1 MLNGT
6 GRNLLRT
13 MRQRKMESLMKRKH
27 IVEFSADGKT
37 AELEMCV
44 FCKNMHNLLAVG
56 ECSYYADGYD
66 DNHCDGFVIVDDVSL
81 RLYEALELRSVP
93 EQHGE
98 EGGEFDIKNAREGT
112 GRYVEAL
119 TGETTQ
125 D

>member
-1 MLNGT
+1 MDTKLSKQAYIKVIWVRALRCTFVLNGT

-81 RLYEALELRSVP
+81 RLY
-93 EQHGE
+93 
-98 EGGEFDIKNAREGT
+98 
-112 GRYVEAL
+112 
-119 TGETTQ
+119 
-125 D
+125 